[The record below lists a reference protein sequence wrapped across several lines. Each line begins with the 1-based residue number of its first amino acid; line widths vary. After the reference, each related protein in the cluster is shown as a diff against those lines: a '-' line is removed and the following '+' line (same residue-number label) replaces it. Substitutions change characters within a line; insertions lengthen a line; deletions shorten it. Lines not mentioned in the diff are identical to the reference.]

1 MGLGLAG
8 ICDLCRIL
16 VFLNV
21 LYAPQQLGNR
31 TLPRTRPEPWM
42 ANAPMRPA
50 KAASGRFCRS
60 SGCVKLS
67 IHKSEH
73 LENIISGTRHRQS
86 VIVSRYSEPLHK
98 KGAKDGR
105 AAKTRKKQNPHK
117 AMSDYNHSP
126 FSDNNAC
133 GSPDIGNGKCHERRH
148 RLLS

>member
-60 SGCVKLS
+60 RVCVEFISTIFRTFRKSYIRNPSQMPASPSPISRTHQPNAFPKYYIS
-67 IHKSEH
+67 INNPPPTLRISPSC
-73 LENIISGTRHRQS
+73 IIII
-86 VIVSRYSEPLHK
+86 VIL
-98 KGAKDGR
+98 
-105 AAKTRKKQNPHK
+105 
-117 AMSDYNHSP
+117 
-126 FSDNNAC
+126 
-133 GSPDIGNGKCHERRH
+133 
-148 RLLS
+148 

>member
-60 SGCVKLS
+60 RVCVEFIS
-67 IHKSEH
+67 TIFRTFRKSYIRNPSQMPASPSPISH
-73 LENIISGTRHRQS
+73 PTNLMPSKILYFNKQSPTNLENI
-86 VIVSRYSEPLHK
+86 PLMH
-98 KGAKDGR
+98 
-105 AAKTRKKQNPHK
+105 
-117 AMSDYNHSP
+117 YNHSH
-126 FSDNNAC
+126 
-133 GSPDIGNGKCHERRH
+133 IMKRR
-148 RLLS
+148 

>member
-60 SGCVKLS
+60 NGCVNFKTPIL
-67 IHKSEH
+67 EH
-73 LENIISGTRHRQS
+73 LENIISAT
-86 VIVSRYSEPLHK
+86 LHK
-98 KGAKDGR
+98 FLTVSAWYPSITPEHIFPKVCYTYIDSKKAGRPQGACLPK
-105 AAKTRKKQNPHK
+105 
-117 AMSDYNHSP
+117 SIY
-126 FSDNNAC
+126 
-133 GSPDIGNGKCHERRH
+133 
-148 RLLS
+148 